1 MAQKLEN
8 RVHDLEAKLAALEA
22 AFSRPE
28 ICQTCTCK
36 PDIEKIKNDV
46 QGLKMRMGKRD

>member
-8 RVHDLEAKLAALEA
+8 RVTDLEQKLAALEA

-28 ICQTCTCK
+28 ICTTCTCK
-36 PDIEKIKNDV
+36 PDVEKLKNEV